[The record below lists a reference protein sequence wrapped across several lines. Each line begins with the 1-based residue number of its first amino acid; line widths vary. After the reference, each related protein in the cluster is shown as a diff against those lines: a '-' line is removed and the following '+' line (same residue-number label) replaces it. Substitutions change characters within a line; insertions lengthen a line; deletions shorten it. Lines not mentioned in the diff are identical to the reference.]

1 MLNEAVGVV
10 LEVVAVG
17 IATVVDDDV
26 AALLGGSGCGTEGW
40 GGGWGMLYWPGIQCR
55 CS

>member
-1 MLNEAVGVV
+1 MEGVVCVLNEAVGVV

-26 AALLGGSGCGTEGW
+26 AALLGGSVIRLHTARR
-40 GGGWGMLYWPGIQCR
+40 L
-55 CS
+55 